1 MQATCHCLTCRKLTG
16 STNTTNICVPASN
29 YRVTS
34 GTPKIYHWTHESG
47 MKMQISF
54 CGDCGVNI
62 SKTGDLEAFKDL
74 VIIQAGTLDDQDAL
88 EKAAPA
94 AELYVK
100 NRVSW
105 IPALAAAGQMQE
117 FS

>member
-1 MQATCHCLTCRKLTG
+1 MKATCHCLTCRKLTG
-16 STNTTNICVPASN
+16 STNTTNLCVPADQ

-34 GTPKIYHWTHESG
+34 GTPKVFDWTHESG

-62 SKTGDLEAFKDL
+62 SKTGDNEAFKDL

-88 EKAAPA
+88 EHAAPA

-105 IPALAAAGQMQE
+105 IPALTSAGQMQE